1 MNTLFEKAKTLFNTY
16 LPKITQAKKLG
27 MKLLLGYVCIA
38 VLIVFIY
45 LFAWFYQWLVLNLLS
60 LKDLKELLNLLLNPY
75 TIAALGFVMTML
87 VDKNRNGISDDI
99 ERKLSKD
106 LTFED
111 KK

>member
-1 MNTLFEKAKTLFNTY
+1 LFEKAKTLFNTY

-45 LFAWFYQWLVLNLLS
+45 LFAWFYQWLVLKQLS
-60 LKDLKELLNLLLNPY
+60 LKDLKELLTLLLNPY

-87 VDKNRNGISDDI
+87 VDKNHNGISDDI
-99 ERKLSKD
+99 ENKLKEE
-106 LTFED
+106 TGNAFVD